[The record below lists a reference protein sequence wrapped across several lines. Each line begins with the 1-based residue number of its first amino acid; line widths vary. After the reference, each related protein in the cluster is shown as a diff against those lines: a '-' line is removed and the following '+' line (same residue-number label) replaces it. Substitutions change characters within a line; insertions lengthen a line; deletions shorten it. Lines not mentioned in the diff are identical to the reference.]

1 MGQGCIGE
9 DLSETHAG
17 AELRGDDKAV
27 LAVLA
32 ESGLDRVRHGEGR
45 VVHRRH
51 RPVPEV
57 AEILGHGEQDD
68 RILAVPH
75 PRGGTRQGRWCRF
88 DERRVHRLPDHDHLV
103 ELVRKIVGLRAAGL
117 DGKAFGVGPAIV
129 IGGNADQ
136 IGTGRMC
143 RVLDPGRGLLRRAE
157 IDLLGCPV
165 PQHRE
170 RVEKAVATI
179 VGLVH
184 LGEHVGD
191 VPGRIA
197 ERIVVLLV
205 PLRRS
210 PVGEGS
216 AVGGVERL
224 GLVGVDIGVVPGP
237 TEHIVDLT
245 EPLEIRTDTETARG
259 IRRVDR
265 HRDAGSGFRPLRGI
279 ASTGVHGGTLGR
291 PAPTGRLASPDVQIV
306 HRGDDD
312 PVDVDLVRPVG
323 EVDSKFRRPPFPL
336 PPHDEMVRRRI
347 ADREGTVEQR

>member
-1 MGQGCIGE
+1 M
-9 DLSETHAG
+9 
-17 AELRGDDKAV
+17 
-27 LAVLA
+27 
-32 ESGLDRVRHGEGR
+32 
-45 VVHRRH
+45 
-51 RPVPEV
+51 
-57 AEILGHGEQDD
+57 
-68 RILAVPH
+68 
-75 PRGGTRQGRWCRF
+75 
-88 DERRVHRLPDHDHLV
+88 
-103 ELVRKIVGLRAAGL
+103 

-136 IGTGRMC
+136 IGTGGMC
-143 RVLDPGRGLLRRAE
+143 RVLDPGRCLLRRAE
-157 IDLLGCPV
+157 IDLLRCPV

-291 PAPTGRLASPDVQIV
+291 PAPTGRLVSPDVQVV

-312 PVDVDLVRPVG
+312 PVDIDLVRPVG
-323 EVDSKFRRPPFPL
+323 EVDSKFCPPPFPL
-336 PPHDEMVRRRI
+336 PPHDETLRCRI